1 MDSQELQLLKNKFD
15 IIGNDPAFNR
25 ALETAVKFA
34 PTDLPVLITGESGTG
49 KENLAKIIHQY
60 SARRNNKF
68 VPVNCGAI
76 PSGTVDSELFGHVK
90 GAFTGATENRPGFFE
105 EADKG
110 TIFLDEIGELSPATQ
125 VKLLRV
131 LQSGEYMKVGSTKV
145 EHTDVR
151 IVCATN
157 VNLDFALQKGT
168 FRQDLYYRINAAQ
181 LRLPPLRERKDDIYL
196 LFRKFTSDYS
206 EKYGMCKISLSHDAI
221 DVLTGYRWPGNIR
234 QLMNFTFAV
243 TALES
248 QKITPTSERIVLD
261 AATLQ
266 LHMPREEGPVLPAV
280 YSAADAQAGGISVD
294 EKELIYKAL
303 RDLKG
308 EIDTIKA
315 ALAGGAAI
323 RIPSSTHPAHDPEW
337 QDAEEQIQ
345 EEPQPR
351 ELSIKKTEEDN
362 IRRAL
367 EKYNGNRKL
376 AAEELEMSER
386 TLYRKLP
393 EEYKKKPK
401 KK

>member
-60 SARRNNKF
+60 SSRRNNKF
-68 VPVNCGAI
+68 IPVNCGAI

-110 TIFLDEIGELSPATQ
+110 TIFLDEVGELSPATQ
-125 VKLLRV
+125 VRLLRV

-206 EKYGMCKISLSHDAI
+206 EKYGMCKVSLTHDAI
-221 DVLTGYRWPGNIR
+221 DVLTSYRWPGNIR

-248 QKITPTSERIVLD
+248 QKITPTSERILLD
-261 AATLQ
+261 AAALSSR
-266 LHMPREEGPVLPAV
+266 MPREQGLVLPTV
-280 YSAADAQAGGISVD
+280 YSGADAPSGGISMD

-308 EIDTIKA
+308 EIDSIKA
-315 ALAGGAAI
+315 ALANGAAI
-323 RIPSSTHPAHDPEW
+323 QIPASTHHPEHDPEW

-345 EEPQPR
+345 EDPQPLSVKR
-351 ELSIKKTEEDN
+351 SEEEL

-367 EKYNGNRKL
+367 EKYKGNRKL
-376 AAEELEMSER
+376 AAEELGMSER

-393 EEYKKKPK
+393 DEFKKKK
-401 KK
+401 

>member
-60 SARRNNKF
+60 SSRRNNKF

-90 GAFTGATENRPGFFE
+90 GAFTGATESRPGFFE

-125 VKLLRV
+125 VRLLRV

-206 EKYGMCKISLSHDAI
+206 DKYGMCKISLTHDAI

-248 QKITPTSERIVLD
+248 QKITPTSERILLD
-261 AATLQ
+261 AAALAP
-266 LHMPREEGPVLPAV
+266 HMPREQGPVLPTV
-280 YSAADAQAGGISVD
+280 YSGADAPSNGISMD

-308 EIDTIKA
+308 EIDSIKA

-323 RIPSSTHPAHDPEW
+323 QISASTHPAHDPEW
-337 QDAEEQIQ
+337 QDAEEQVQ
-345 EEPQPR
+345 EEPQTKQ
-351 ELSIKKTEEDN
+351 LSVKKTEEEN

-393 EEYKKKPK
+393 DEFKKKPK